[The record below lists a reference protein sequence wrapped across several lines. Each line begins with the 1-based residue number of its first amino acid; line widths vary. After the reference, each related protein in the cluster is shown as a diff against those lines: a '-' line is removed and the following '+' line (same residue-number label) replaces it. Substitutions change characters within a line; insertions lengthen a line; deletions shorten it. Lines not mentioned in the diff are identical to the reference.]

1 MAAQWGTPR
10 KVNASYFSSVA
21 PAGYGTKT
29 LRGNKLVYWFTHMNS
44 KIPSASIQDVEG
56 RQTCTSRTAA
66 LTYNT
71 LKSYT
76 SDFLSSSP
84 TQLTCVWF
92 FFLKPSLTCDAK
104 VEVLPKW
111 GHNVSLTVCRCL
123 MTKYFD
129 EGNKDKA
136 KEEYCLP
143 DCLTNLFNHTKQ
155 NMRQMMSMDE
165 ILNLCGSSD
174 DK

>member
-1 MAAQWGTPR
+1 MRNTSQSQRELLLFCSTSR
-10 KVNASYFSSVA
+10 LRDKNVA
-21 PAGYGTKT
+21 WK
-29 LRGNKLVYWFTHMNS
+29 
-44 KIPSASIQDVEG
+44 
-56 RQTCTSRTAA
+56 QTCILIHTHE
-66 LTYNT
+66 
-71 LKSYT
+71 LKNSFSFYTRCGRETDMYQQNCSVNIQHIKELHVRFSFEQSYAT
-76 SDFLSSSP
+76 NLR
-84 TQLTCVWF
+84 LI